1 MSCVCFRFCVPT
13 PPPSSP
19 LAELNSHSR
28 MLFPTRDWSGLEG
41 FRKLETLCIG
51 DLTSGDSVEN
61 LATAL
66 RNMGTVTELCVTR
79 MRPPAD
85 IVADALF
92 GLDQLRSLTLT
103 LRSDRLI
110 SVWSTLASLT
120 NLTELVICSRH
131 VNASVCELTGLVRLG
146 VICTQRVAHFTYA
159 LSKLRLLEE
168 LDLVC
173 MGDVCLSGYM
183 FVLMTRLKKLSITSH
198 DLNLEEDFFAVLG
211 SLQKLT
217 SLQLDSK
224 FATEWDT
231 CQPMSKIT
239 LLTNL
244 RELFL
249 RQGTNQRRRRADPL
263 RNFDQNSLPKL
274 QTLQISSFNS
284 MDRDSYKPQ
293 TKFSRLNNRFLSID

>member
-1 MSCVCFRFCVPT
+1 MLQILRPYAST
-13 PPPSSP
+13 LES

-66 RNMGTVTELCVTR
+66 RNMGTVTELCAR
-79 MRPPAD
+79 YIKPPAD
-85 IVADALF
+85 IVVDALF

-120 NLTELVICSRH
+120 NLTELVICVRQ
-131 VNASVCELTGLVRLG
+131 VDASVCELTGLVRLG
-146 VICTQRVAHFTYA
+146 IICTQRAAHFTYA

-173 MGDVCLSGYM
+173 MGDMCLSGYM
-183 FVLMTRLKKLSITSH
+183 FVLMASLKKLSITSH
-198 DLNLEEDFFAVLG
+198 DLNLEEDFFSALG

-217 SLQLDSK
+217 SLQLDSM

-231 CQPMSKIT
+231 CQHMSKIT

-249 RQGTNQRRRRADPL
+249 RHGTNRRRRRADPL

-274 QTLQISSFNS
+274 QTLHAASFDS
-284 MDRDSYKPQ
+284 MDNAYCKPQ
-293 TKFSRLNNRFLSID
+293 TNFPRLNNRFLSID